1 MLGEHVHGWEP
12 LISRS
17 PEEHAKRGV
26 EVRLRT
32 EVVEID
38 PNRREVHWRECES
51 GREGREGFD
60 RLVYATGAGE
70 FRPNLPGIELGHF
83 VYTPW
88 QAQHLGDA
96 LPGIRHAVIVGGG
109 YIGLEM
115 AESLLRRGITVVM
128 LARSEQVMRR
138 TFDSEIAS
146 EIQRALESDGAL
158 VRCGTSL
165 TGISSRDT
173 RFIAHTDAGGDAA
186 EIETDIV
193 VMGLGSRPR
202 SELAAQSGIPLGASG
217 AVAVDHRQQTQI
229 EGIYAAGDCAEAWH
243 RVQERWVNIHLGT
256 IANKAGR
263 VAGINVAG
271 GDARFPGVLGT
282 AISRVCGTEASR
294 TGISETEAAELGIA
308 VQSRTIKSSTM
319 AGYMPEA
326 TPMWVK
332 LVATETD
339 GRLLGGQIVGGP
351 GAAKRIDTVA
361 AAITGRLTVQDLVD
375 MDLAYAPPFSPVWD
389 PVQTAARVLI

>member
-17 PEEHAKRGV
+17 PAQHAERGV
-26 EVRLRT
+26 DVRLRT
-32 EVVEID
+32 EVVAID
-38 PNRREVHWRECES
+38 TGLREVHWRERES

-70 FRPNLPGIELGHF
+70 FRPDLPGIDLGHF
-83 VYTPW
+83 VYTPC
-88 QAQHLGDA
+88 QAQHLGEA
-96 LPGIRHAVIVGGG
+96 LPGVRHAVIVGGG

-115 AESLLRRGITVVM
+115 AESLLRRGATVEMV
-128 LARSEQVMRR
+128 ARSRQVMRR
-138 TFDSEIAS
+138 TFDPDMAIRV
-146 EIQRALESDGAL
+146 QQALESDG
-158 VRCGTSL
+158 VRVHCGTTL
-165 TGISSRDT
+165 TGISAHGS
-173 RFIAHTDAGGDAA
+173 RFIAHTEGATGPG

-202 SELAAQSGIPLGASG
+202 SGLAAQAGIPLGETG
-217 AVAVDHRQQTQI
+217 AVAVDHRQETRV

-243 RVQERWVNIHLGT
+243 RVQERWVNVHLGT

-263 VAGINVAG
+263 VAGINLS
-271 GDARFPGVLGT
+271 GDEARFPGVLGT
-282 AISRVCGTEASR
+282 AILRVCETEAAR

-308 VQSRTIKSSTM
+308 VRSRQIESSTT

-332 LVATETD
+332 LVAEED
-339 GRLLGGQIVGGP
+339 SGRLLGGQIVGGP
-351 GAAKRIDTVA
+351 GAAKRIDTLA
-361 AAITGRLTVQDLVD
+361 AAITGRLTVQDLID
-375 MDLAYAPPFSPVWD
+375 MDLAYAPPFSGVWD
-389 PVQTAARVLI
+389 PVQTAARVLV